1 MNNDFEELY
10 RQTHWNTPVFFDNAQ
25 YGVVYKNPKSNT
37 VIDLQMRSEKHLQK
51 DNSFRAT
58 FENNHIFIDIIPYAL
73 YEKEME
79 NQSNAIQK

>member
-37 VIDLQMRSEKHLQK
+37 VEYYS
-51 DNSFRAT
+51 
-58 FENNHIFIDIIPYAL
+58 ENNQQTQTLVINSEEELDGYIEEYC
-73 YEKEME
+73 
-79 NQSNAIQK
+79 N